1 MVPPF
6 LVCWIWRLIV
16 DWKLVVTAA
25 AAAGLGA
32 VVGTLAVPSLGGVMP
47 DRQLDSKMLEMSVG
61 ILREPARVDDDPI
74 RSWAVKVMEKKS
86 GVAFTDPQRTA
97 LMKRTGGGR

>member
-1 MVPPF
+1 MVWGLF
-6 LVCWIWRLIV
+6 V
-16 DWKLVVTAA
+16 DWRLVVTAA

-32 VVGTLAVPSLGGVMP
+32 VVGTLAVPALGGVMP

-61 ILREPARVDDDPI
+61 ILREPARADDDPI

-86 GVAFTDPQRTA
+86 GVAFTDPQRAA
-97 LMKRTGGGR
+97 LMKRPGGGR